1 MINRNLTMEIKSWY
15 AIHTNPREE
24 DRAHSNLSA
33 WGVETCCPKL
43 KSVRSLNFTGRTVQ
57 VIDHLFPRYIFARFN
72 ADAMLHKVRFTRG
85 VRNVVMIGDVP
96 ARVEDEIIDLLRSR
110 MSPDG
115 LITPQD
121 EFDEGDEVYL
131 KAGPFKGFTGVFN
144 SRLTGSERVMILLDT
159 VRFQG
164 RLIIDKALIEKRPPV
179 VRTGLE
185 DAVEE
190 DTAGRCCRRL
200 SAFKKVTTLNRRGF
214 SVSTS

>member
-1 MINRNLTMEIKSWY
+1 MINRNVTTEIKSWY

-24 DRAHSNLSA
+24 DRAHSNLNA

-43 KSVRSLNFTGRTVQ
+43 KTVRTLNFTGRTIQ
-57 VIDHLFPRYIFARFN
+57 VIEHMFPRYIFARFN
-72 ADAMLHKVRFTRG
+72 AETMLHKVRFTRG

-96 ARVEDEIIDLLRSR
+96 ARVENEIIAVLRSR

-115 LITPQD
+115 LIAYQD

-144 SRLTGSERVMILLDT
+144 SRLTGSDRVMILLDT

-164 RLIIDKALIEKRPPV
+164 RLIIDKDLIEKRPPV
-179 VRTGLE
+179 VRNSPE
-185 DAVEE
+185 DSAEE
-190 DTAGRCCRRL
+190 VASWQCCRRL
-200 SAFKKVTTLNRRGF
+200 SAFKRLTTPNRRGF

>member
-1 MINRNLTMEIKSWY
+1 MINRNVTKIKSWY

-43 KSVRSLNFTGRTVQ
+43 KSVRTLNFTGRAVQ
-57 VIDHLFPRYIFARFN
+57 VIEHMFPRYIFARFN
-72 ADAMLHKVRFTRG
+72 SDAMLHKVRFTRG

-96 ARVEDEIIDLLRSR
+96 ARVDDEIIAVLRSR

-115 LITPQD
+115 LITHQD

-144 SRLTGSERVMILLDT
+144 SRLTGSDRVTILLDT

-179 VRTGLE
+179 VRTRPE
-185 DAVEE
+185 DAAEE
-190 DTAGRCCRRL
+190 VTSWQCCRRL
-200 SAFKKVTTLNRRGF
+200 SASKKVNDTQSPRF
-214 SVSTS
+214 ISFD